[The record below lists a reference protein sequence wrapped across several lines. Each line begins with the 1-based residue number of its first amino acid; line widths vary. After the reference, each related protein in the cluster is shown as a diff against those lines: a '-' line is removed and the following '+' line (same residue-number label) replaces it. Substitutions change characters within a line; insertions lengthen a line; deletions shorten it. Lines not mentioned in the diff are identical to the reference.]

1 MKKILII
8 EDDPIVANIY
18 CNKFRVDGFQVE
30 IALDGQAGLELANS
44 FVPDA
49 ILVDLIMPKLNGI
62 EFLKEIRAQDR
73 FKDLPI
79 IVFSNTSL
87 NNMIQQ
93 AWQAG
98 ATKCLSKANCTH
110 RQVIEVIRRALP
122 AEDKTRATPAK
133 SDAGPA
139 PKGTTQACET
149 EAAADAEFQI
159 ELRKSFIESLP
170 PTLAGLRPLLQGLIK
185 NETEEAR
192 VKQLQGLYHR
202 IHALT
207 SNAGMAGVPQIAQ
220 MTSAL
225 EALLKELYEKT
236 ENINAS
242 TIRTV
247 AMAIDFL
254 TALLEKDALLGTQE
268 AAPAK
273 ILVVDDDA
281 ISRRVIACAL
291 EKAGL
296 KSVHVEDPQA
306 AYDMLMAGHFDLIF
320 LDVDMPGM
328 TGFELCSKLRNLP
341 AHKNTPVVFVAG
353 FAGFE
358 TRAKSI
364 ASGGNDLIA
373 KPFLF
378 IELAVKALVYVLR
391 PRLEAAKA

>member
-1 MKKILII
+1 MRKLLIV
-8 EDDPIVANIY
+8 EDDPIVGKIY
-18 CNKFRVDGFQVE
+18 RNRFTAEGFQVE
-30 IALDGQAGLELANS
+30 IALDGQAGLELVNS

-49 ILVDLIMPKLNGI
+49 ILVDLLLPKLNGI

-79 IVFSNTSL
+79 IVFSNTYLSS
-87 NNMIQQ
+87 MIQQ

-98 ATKCLSKANCTH
+98 ATNCLSKSNCTPK
-110 RQVIEVIRRALP
+110 QVIEVVRRALP
-122 AEDKTRATPAK
+122 AEDKTPATPTK
-133 SDAGPA
+133 PDAGSA

-149 EAAADAEFQI
+149 EAEFQT
-159 ELRKSFIESLP
+159 ELRKSFLESLP
-170 PTLAGLRPLLQGLIK
+170 PTLTALRPLLQGLIK
-185 NETEEAR
+185 NEHEEAR
-192 VKQLQGLYHR
+192 VKQLQELYRR

-225 EALLKELYEKT
+225 EVLLKELYKKT

-281 ISRRVIACAL
+281 ISRRAITCAL
-291 EKAGL
+291 EKASL

-306 AYDMLMAGHFDLIF
+306 AYDMLMENHFDLIF

-328 TGFELCSKLRNLP
+328 TGFD
-341 AHKNTPVVFVAG
+341 V
-353 FAGFE
+353 
-358 TRAKSI
+358 
-364 ASGGNDLIA
+364 
-373 KPFLF
+373 
-378 IELAVKALVYVLR
+378 
-391 PRLEAAKA
+391 